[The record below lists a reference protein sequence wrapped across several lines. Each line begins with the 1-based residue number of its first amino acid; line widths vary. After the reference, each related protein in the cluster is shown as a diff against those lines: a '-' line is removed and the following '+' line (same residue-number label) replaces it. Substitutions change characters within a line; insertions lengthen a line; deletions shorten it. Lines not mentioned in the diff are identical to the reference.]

1 MLIQPMRDEAY
12 QKLTNGQTFIQ
23 TGLDFIYEMVSQ
35 KTLFQTDTIVIYFDF
50 DKIP

>member
-12 QKLTNGQTFIQ
+12 QNGQTFIQ

-35 KTLFQTDTIVIYFDF
+35 KALFQTDTIVIYFDF
-50 DKIP
+50 DEIP